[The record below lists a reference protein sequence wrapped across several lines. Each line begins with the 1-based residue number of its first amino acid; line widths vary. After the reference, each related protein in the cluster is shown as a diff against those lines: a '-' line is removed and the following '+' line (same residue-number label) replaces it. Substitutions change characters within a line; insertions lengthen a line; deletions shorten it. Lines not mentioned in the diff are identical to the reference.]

1 MGAWTLVREMLE
13 EVALV
18 AGCEKPRVRYAGR
31 HSAASPATGN
41 HARHVAEQKALVEDA
56 LALGRPILG
65 RIAQRRDRE
74 NARLGPAA
82 EAAQ

>member
-1 MGAWTLVREMLE
+1 MGAWGMMREVIE
-13 EVALV
+13 EVAEV
-18 AGCEKPRVRYAGR
+18 AGCERPRLRYAGR
-31 HSAASPATGN
+31 HSAASPATGS

-56 LALGRPILG
+56 LALGRPIVG

-74 NARLGPAA
+74 AARLGPLT